1 MIYVYSNGP
10 TKKTSFKVI
19 SNSLVGLYFSKSFF
33 GGVAVYKRI
42 FVGQP
47 PYFGQGNLLVSAFD
61 VPFNPRTSGSWLLDM
76 NERSLLQN
84 SST

>member
-1 MIYVYSNGP
+1 MGP
-10 TKKTSFKVI
+10 PKKTSFKVI
-19 SNSLVGLYFSKSFF
+19 SNSFWDCTFLNLFF

-42 FVGQP
+42 FVGQT

-61 VPFNPRTSGSWLLDM
+61 VSFNPRTSGSWLLDM